1 VAIATSPEH
10 AVDQQT
16 WHGDMLAWWF
26 QVGAA
31 ILGTSIVLTLT
42 INQLLLARRDNTGD
56 DRPLPPRESRL
67 RLQQLVSG
75 VPRDVISI
83 LAIVL
88 LAVVAFVA
96 VPRVMFHSGTGAS
109 VGDSARS
116 ADGPISTPGPRIAR
130 ILNLPDSAFSPL
142 PKDFSINQPPW
153 CPACR
158 RHTAAHRRK

>member
-1 VAIATSPEH
+1 MASRRGATVTAS
-10 AVDQQT
+10 
-16 WHGDMLAWWF
+16 
-26 QVGAA
+26 
-31 ILGTSIVLTLT
+31 
-42 INQLLLARRDNTGD
+42 LL
-56 DRPLPPRESRL
+56 
-67 RLQQLVSG
+67 
-75 VPRDVISI
+75 
-83 LAIVL
+83 IVL